1 MLRSGTVIRLHE
13 LQVSGK
19 SIREITR
26 ETGHSRNTI
35 RKYLRAEGIPEPRPR
50 KKRVSKLDP
59 FKALLDLYLEKGI
72 FNCEVLLRLLKERG
86 YTGGITII
94 KDYVKPRRP
103 PKQAPAVQ
111 RYETKARHQA
121 QVDWKICEY
130 IDLNGEVRKI
140 PVFTMV
146 LGYSRAMYIEFTK
159 RCDIHSFLR
168 CLMNGLEYFGGVP
181 KTMLTDQM
189 KTVILGM
196 GDDRKPRWHPLFED
210 FAAAIGL
217 IPKVCRVRRPQTKG
231 KVERSV
237 QFIEQNFMPGRSFT
251 DLGDLNRQARHW
263 CDEQNR
269 RIHGTTGER
278 PIDSLAQEKLGMLPS
293 PERWAKYRFEPRKVS
308 RDGFVSYDGVR
319 YGVPWRYSGREVK
332 VREVNRFVEIYC
344 EKQLIARHEKQYQSR
359 RLVMCED
366 QYTNLST
373 AQGYAY
379 PKPQGVQIPVQ
390 DVEVRPL
397 DVYERLVEVGA

>member
-13 LQVSGK
+13 LQASGK
-19 SIREITR
+19 SIRGISR
-26 ETGHSRNTI
+26 ETGHSRNTV
-35 RKYLRAEGIPEPRPR
+35 RKYLRANGIPESRPR
-50 KKRVSKLDP
+50 KKRASKLDP
-59 FKALLDLYLEKGI
+59 FKSLLDQYLSKGI

-94 KDYVKPRRP
+94 KDYVKPHRP

-111 RYETKARHQA
+111 RYETKAGQQA

-130 IDLNGEVRKI
+130 IDLNGQVRKV
-140 PVFTMV
+140 PVFAMV

-168 CLMNGLEYFGGVP
+168 CLMNALEYFGGVP

-210 FAAAIGL
+210 FAAAIGMV
-217 IPKVCRVRRPQTKG
+217 PKVCRVRRPQTKG

-237 QFIEQNFMPGRSFT
+237 QFVEQNFMPGRRFT
-251 DLGDLNRQARHW
+251 DLGDLNRQARQW

-278 PIDSLAQEKLGMLPS
+278 PIDRLAQEALGALPPS
-293 PERWAKYRFEPRKVS
+293 DRWAKYRFEPRKAS

-319 YGVPWRYSGREVK
+319 YGIPWRFSGHEVK
-332 VREVNRFVEIYC
+332 VREVNGFVEIYY
-344 EKQLIARHEKQYQSR
+344 EKQLIARHEKRYRSR
-359 RLVMCED
+359 TLVMCEN

-379 PKPQGVQIPVQ
+379 PKLQGIQVPVQ
-390 DVEVRPL
+390 DVEVRSL

>member
-1 MLRSGTVIRLHE
+1 VIRLHE
-13 LQVSGK
+13 LQASGK

-26 ETGHSRNTI
+26 ETGYSRNTI
-35 RKYLRAEGIPEPRPR
+35 RKYLRVDGIPEPRSR

-59 FKALLDLYLEKGI
+59 FKSLLDQCLEKGI

-103 PKQAPAVQ
+103 PKHAPAVQ
-111 RYETKARHQA
+111 RYETEAGYQA

-140 PVFTMV
+140 PVFAMV

-237 QFIEQNFMPGRSFT
+237 QFIEQCFMPGRSFT
-251 DLGDLNRQARHW
+251 DLGDLNRQARQW

-278 PIDSLAQEKLGMLPS
+278 PIDRLAQEKLGMLPS

-319 YGVPWRYSGREVK
+319 YGVPWQYSGREVR
-332 VREVNRFVEIYC
+332 VRDINGFIEIYC
-344 EKQLIARHEKQYQSR
+344 EKQLIARHEKQYRSR
-359 RLVMCED
+359 MLVMCEG
-366 QYTNLST
+366 QYANLST

-397 DVYERLVEVGA
+397 DVYEHLVEVGV

>member
-13 LQVSGK
+13 LQASGK
-19 SIREITR
+19 SIREIMR

-35 RKYLRAEGIPEPRPR
+35 RKYLRADGIPEPIPR
-50 KKRVSKLDP
+50 KKRTSKLDP
-59 FKALLDLYLEKGI
+59 YKSQLNLYLAKGI
-72 FNCEVLLRLLKERG
+72 FNCEVLLRLLREQG
-86 YTGGITII
+86 YDGGITII
-94 KDYVKPRRP
+94 KDYVKPYRP

-111 RYETKARHQA
+111 RYETKPGQQA

-130 IDLNGEVRKI
+130 VDQNGVVRKI
-140 PVFTMV
+140 PVFAMV
-146 LGYSRAMYIEFTK
+146 LGYSRTTYMEFTK

-168 CLMNGLEYFGGVP
+168 CLMNALEYFGGVP

-210 FAAAIGL
+210 FAAAIGM

-237 QFIEQNFMPGRSFT
+237 QFIEQNFMPGRQFM
-251 DLGDLNRQARHW
+251 DLGDLNRQARQW
-263 CDEQNR
+263 CDEQNL

-278 PIDSLAQEKLGMLPS
+278 PIDRLANEALAPLPA

-319 YGVPWRYSGREVK
+319 YGVPWRYSCREVQ
-332 VREVNRFVEIYC
+332 VREVNGRVEMYY
-344 EKQLIARHEKQYQSR
+344 EKQLIVQHEKKYRSR
-359 RLVMCED
+359 TLVMCEN

-379 PKPQGVQIPVQ
+379 PRPQGIQISEQ
-390 DVEVRPL
+390 DVEVRSL
-397 DVYERLVEVGA
+397 DVYDRLVEVGA

>member
-13 LQVSGK
+13 LQACGK

-35 RKYLRAEGIPEPRPR
+35 RKYLRADGMPEPRSR

-59 FKALLDLYLEKGI
+59 FKSLLDQYLEKGI

-103 PKQAPAVQ
+103 PKHAPAVQ
-111 RYETKARHQA
+111 RYETKAGYQA

-140 PVFTMV
+140 PVFAMV

-251 DLGDLNRQARHW
+251 DLGDLNRQARQW

-278 PIDSLAQEKLGMLPS
+278 PIDRLAQEKLGMLPS

-332 VREVNRFVEIYC
+332 VREINGFVEIYC
-344 EKQLIARHEKQYQSR
+344 EKQLIARHEKQYRSR
-359 RLVMCED
+359 TLVMCED
-366 QYTNLST
+366 QYANLST

-379 PKPQGVQIPVQ
+379 PRPQGVQIPVH

>member
-1 MLRSGTVIRLHE
+1 M
-13 LQVSGK
+13 
-19 SIREITR
+19 
-26 ETGHSRNTI
+26 
-35 RKYLRAEGIPEPRPR
+35 
-50 KKRVSKLDP
+50 
-59 FKALLDLYLEKGI
+59 
-72 FNCEVLLRLLKERG
+72 
-86 YTGGITII
+86 
-94 KDYVKPRRP
+94 KPRRP
-103 PKQAPAVQ
+103 PKHAPAVQ
-111 RYETKARHQA
+111 RYETEAGYQA

-140 PVFTMV
+140 PVFAMV

-237 QFIEQNFMPGRSFT
+237 QFIEQSFMPGRSFT
-251 DLGDLNRQARHW
+251 DLGDLNRQARQW

-278 PIDSLAQEKLGMLPS
+278 PIDRLAQEKLGMLPS

-319 YGVPWRYSGREVK
+319 YGVPWQYSGREVR
-332 VREVNRFVEIYC
+332 VRDINGFIEIYC
-344 EKQLIARHEKQYQSR
+344 EKQLIARHEKQYRSR
-359 RLVMCED
+359 MLVMCEG
-366 QYTNLST
+366 QYANLST

-397 DVYERLVEVGA
+397 DVYEHLVEVGV